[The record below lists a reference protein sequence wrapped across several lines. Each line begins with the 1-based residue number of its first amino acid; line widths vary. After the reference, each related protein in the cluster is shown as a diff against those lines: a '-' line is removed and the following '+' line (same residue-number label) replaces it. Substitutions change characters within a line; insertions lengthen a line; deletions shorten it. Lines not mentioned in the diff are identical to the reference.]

1 MLERIKTPQGD
12 FYRLNW
18 WYTSKRMNVIR
29 WLVFA
34 AALWLSMWA
43 MLVTDVVMP

>member
-18 WYTSKRMNVIR
+18 WYQPRTMVVWK
-29 WLVFA
+29 WLALA
-34 AALWLSMWA
+34 AMMWIAMWA